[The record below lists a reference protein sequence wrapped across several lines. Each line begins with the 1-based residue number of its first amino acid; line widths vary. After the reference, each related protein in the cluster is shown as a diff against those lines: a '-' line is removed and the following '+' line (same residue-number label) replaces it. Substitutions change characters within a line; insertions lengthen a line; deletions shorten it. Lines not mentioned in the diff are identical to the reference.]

1 MLERIRSSQAVQLS
15 IAELNLKLNC
25 GSVALLCNGDGKNL
39 FQVLATFLLGTSFC
53 LRKTPLA
60 RATDPKIFMIKAV
73 LKLFSKQREI
83 QEMPWVMEG
92 LAAASC

>member
-1 MLERIRSSQAVQLS
+1 MLGCGGVLF
-15 IAELNLKLNC
+15 NC
-25 GSVALLCNGDGKNL
+25 LHKTLPGNCYWGRH